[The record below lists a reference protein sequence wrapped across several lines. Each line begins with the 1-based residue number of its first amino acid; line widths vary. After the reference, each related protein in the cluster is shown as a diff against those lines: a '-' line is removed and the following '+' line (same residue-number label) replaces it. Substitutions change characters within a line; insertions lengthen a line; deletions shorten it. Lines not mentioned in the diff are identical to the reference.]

1 MSPPYFP
8 GTRFREVGPGA
19 TAERGGHDGGVTATL
34 DQDLSRLFAE
44 RACERLIYDY
54 ARFVDSGEAARIADL
69 FTEDG
74 VWTGANGHSMNGHA
88 ELRAA
93 FSGRQA
99 LTRRLSR
106 HVMTNVVVDV
116 QSDDRA
122 TGIAYLIN
130 YRHDSDS
137 DTPERPGPARH
148 PKFVGDYHLEFRR
161 ENGEWRIATLR
172 FDLLF
177 LRRRGEN

>member
-1 MSPPYFP
+1 VTTNIDV
-8 GTRFREVGPGA
+8 TR
-19 TAERGGHDGGVTATL
+19 L
-34 DQDLSRLFAE
+34 LAE
-44 RACERLIYDY
+44 RACERLVYDY
-54 ARFVDSGEAARIADL
+54 ARFVDTGEASRIADL

-74 VWTGANGHSMNGHA
+74 VWTGANGHSMNGRA
-88 ELRAA
+88 ELLAS
-93 FSGRQA
+93 FSARQA

-106 HVMTNVVVDV
+106 HVMTNVVVDL
-116 QSDDRA
+116 QSEDRA

-130 YRHDSDS
+130 YRHDSS
-137 DTPERPGPARH
+137 NEVPERPGPARN

-161 ENGEWRIATLR
+161 VDGEWRIATLR